1 MSRGN
6 DLAPPLFLTTY
17 KLLKRGS
24 IFSCRHKVLYGS
36 TKRAESIL
44 LLIQRLWVVFM
55 KVYNYTNNPQ
65 TLIFFRYHQ
74 ISANFTETHFIFS
87 VFLSLG
93 WGHVCKVRFLHRLG
107 EAYRSGYQVL
117 YNCIHWRPSV

>member
-17 KLLKRGS
+17 KLLKRKG

-36 TKRAESIL
+36 TKWAESIL
-44 LLIQRLWVVFM
+44 LLIQRFWVVFM
-55 KVYNYTNNPQ
+55 MVYNYTNNSQ

-74 ISANFTETHFIFS
+74 ILANFTETHFIFS

-93 WGHVCKVRFLHRLG
+93 CGHVGKVRFLHRLG
-107 EAYRSGYQVL
+107 EADRSGY
-117 YNCIHWRPSV
+117 